1 MTVFLA
7 ALILAMIAAP
17 LGCLVVWRRMAYFGD
32 ALSHTALLGIALGL
46 MFGLDLKLSTAVIC
60 AFFVFLLVWLEN
72 QQKLGTDTLLGILAH
87 GGLAVGLVLATFLN
101 HDDTLQNPQESP
113 HHAMETYLFGTL
125 DTVSQTDLLIIALGA
140 VFIGILLKKT
150 WQPLILMTLSADLAR
165 AEGVHT
171 LRMQYAMLAMMALI
185 VTLAMQITGVL
196 FITSLL
202 IIPAAAARQIST
214 TPEKMATLAIGLAIL
229 GVFGG
234 FPLAEITG
242 QSLGPVI
249 VTCFIVLFIICLL
262 LSWFFRQKKIRL

>member
-7 ALILAMIAAP
+7 ALVLAMIAAP

-46 MFGLDLKLSTAVIC
+46 MFGLNLKLSTAVIC
-60 AFFVFLLVWLEN
+60 TFFVFLLVWLEN
-72 QQKLGTDTLLGILAH
+72 QQKLGADTLLGILAH
-87 GGLAVGLVLATFLN
+87 GGLAIGLVLATFLN
-101 HDDTLQNPQESP
+101 HADTDESP
-113 HHAMETYLFGTL
+113 HHVMETYLFGTL
-125 DTVSQTDLLIIALGA
+125 DAVSQTDLLVIVLGA
-140 VFIGILLKKT
+140 VLIGILLKIT
-150 WQPLILMTLSADLAR
+150 WQSLILMTLSADLAR
-165 AEGVHT
+165 AEGVNT
-171 LRMQYAMLAMMALI
+171 LRMQYVMLIMMALI

-214 TPEKMATLAIGLAIL
+214 TPEKMAILATGLAIL
-229 GVFGG
+229 GVLGG
-234 FPLAEITG
+234 FPLAEITK
-242 QSLGPVI
+242 QALGPVI